1 MRAAVNNG
9 LLTVAIV
16 AATAL
21 VLGTTAPAQAQVR
34 TKVVVYTA
42 LENDQLGPL
51 KQALEVA
58 HKDVEVSWVRDST
71 GVITARVL
79 AEKANPQADV
89 VWGLALSSVLM
100 FDKEGLLEP
109 YAPQGLA
116 DLKPAFRDQA
126 PSPHWTGMDAFLS
139 LIGVNQPELAKSGA
153 RMPAGWDDLTQPQL
167 KGKLVMPNPASS
179 GTGYLQVAAW
189 LQALGE
195 DKGWALMDK
204 LHENM
209 GVYTHSGSA
218 PHVQAARG
226 ERTAS
231 IGLDMRA
238 VREKNNGAPLEI
250 VVPAGGVGWDM
261 EATALVRGRPNA
273 AAAKKVI
280 DFTVSKEAHEL
291 YGKTYAI
298 LGHKAVNAAPKNYP
312 ANAEAQMLKV
322 DFAKMAADRDRVLAE
337 WTKRYDAKSA
347 PKN

>member
-1 MRAAVNNG
+1 MGAHWKHGLVAAI
-9 LLTVAIV
+9 AV
-16 AATAL
+16 AATAA
-21 VLGTTAPAQAQVR
+21 LGAAPAHAQARARVS
-34 TKVVVYTA
+34 VYTA

-51 KQALEVA
+51 KTALEAA
-58 HKDVEVSWVRDST
+58 HKDVEVAWVRDST

-89 VWGLALSSVLM
+89 IWGVALSSILM
-100 FDKEGLLEP
+100 FDKEGLLEA
-109 YAPQGLA
+109 YAPVGLEG
-116 DLKPAFRDQA
+116 LKPTFRDA
-126 PSPHWTGMDAFLS
+126 AEPPHWTGMDAYLS
-139 LIGVNQPELAKSGA
+139 LIGVNQPELAKAGA
-153 RMPAGWDDLTQPQL
+153 KMPASWDDLTQPQL

-195 DKGWALMDK
+195 DKGWALMDR

-226 ERTAS
+226 ERTVS

-261 EATALVRGRPNA
+261 EATALVKARPNA

-312 ANAEAQMLKV
+312 ANAEAQMIKV
-322 DFAKMAADRDRVLAE
+322 DFARMAADRDRVLAE